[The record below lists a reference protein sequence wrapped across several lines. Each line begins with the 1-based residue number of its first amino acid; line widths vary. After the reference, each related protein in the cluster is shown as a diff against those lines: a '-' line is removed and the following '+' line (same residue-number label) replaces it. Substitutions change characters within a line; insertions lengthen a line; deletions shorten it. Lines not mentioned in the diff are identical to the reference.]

1 MDACDENFALS
12 INILAFEGSWC
23 HRRCRTC
30 SVSGSFSRPQNQL
43 RTIRPKMRLPLW
55 KKWFYDRQGKETRSA
70 RLTRKRWEGS
80 SQEGNSAVKKQNMAA
95 RGASPDN
102 NDAEN
107 VFEPSEEEETVS
119 LHKIKALLEGV
130 QQTIL
135 EIRTELENQRM
146 AAELM
151 ELKSSLNKHST
162 ELST

>member
-1 MDACDENFALS
+1 
-12 INILAFEGSWC
+12 
-23 HRRCRTC
+23 
-30 SVSGSFSRPQNQL
+30 
-43 RTIRPKMRLPLW
+43 
-55 KKWFYDRQGKETRSA
+55 
-70 RLTRKRWEGS
+70 
-80 SQEGNSAVKKQNMAA
+80 MAA

-162 ELST
+162 EISSLETALKKEHNVNEALKKSLNSLKIKVDIQEREIDQRALRSAR